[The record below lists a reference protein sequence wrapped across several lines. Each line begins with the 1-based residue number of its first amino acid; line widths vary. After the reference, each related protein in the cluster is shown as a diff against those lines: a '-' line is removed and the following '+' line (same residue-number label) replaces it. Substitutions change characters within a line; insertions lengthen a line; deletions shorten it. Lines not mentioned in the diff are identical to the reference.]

1 MGVLQSL
8 SYKEKIGYCDGR
20 CDKLCGPIEPQQA
33 SWLFIAALLFV
44 TWPCHRIRICI
55 TIEATF
61 AIAVWLCGILLR
73 DQHHCD
79 GSNNSVVTVL
89 ETTQPCDLV
98 HNDEDG
104 DDNVMDT
111 MLS

>member
-1 MGVLQSL
+1 MV
-8 SYKEKIGYCDGR
+8 IATDDR
-20 CDKLCGPIEPQQA
+20 ARLCGPFELQQA

-44 TWPCHRIRICI
+44 AWPCHRICV

-61 AIAVWLCGILLR
+61 AIAVWFCDILTR
-73 DQHHCD
+73 DQDHCD
-79 GSNNSVVTVL
+79 GSNSVVTVL

-98 HNDEDG
+98 HNDKDG